1 MSWTLIYSLLAA
13 GTGACIAL
21 QASANTRFRHHL
33 GDPLW
38 TAYLSVCGTI
48 LFSTLVM
55 LILRFPAPSFSAVA
69 GTRWWYWI
77 GGPLGAMIVL
87 AGATLVRHLGA
98 GVFIAL
104 VVAGQLMTALLLDH
118 YALMG
123 LPENPITG
131 KRIIGAGFIV
141 IGVVCM
147 KYL

>member
-13 GTGACIAL
+13 GAGACIAM
-21 QASANTRFRHHL
+21 QASANNRFRQHL
-33 GDPLW
+33 DDPLW

-48 LFSTLVM
+48 AFSTLVM
-55 LILRFPAPSFSAVA
+55 LILRFPAPSLAAVA

-77 GGPLGAMIVL
+77 GGPLGALIVL

-98 GVFIAL
+98 AAFIAL
-104 VVAGQLMTALLLDH
+104 VVAGQLLAALVLDH

-131 KRIIGAGFIV
+131 KRLLGAVFV
-141 IGVVCM
+141 ILGVICM